1 MGLSAGNRYLY
12 ICTDCRNLSG
22 KPGPKEELHQWDNA
36 VCTSDAGFAPYL
48 AQMNQT
54 ALEPGMMVVHGNRM
68 EDLRALTVGWMQR
81 HSLAPLENEVIL
93 VQSNGVAQWLKLALA
108 RNPGGPEGGMGVAAA
123 IDVQLP
129 ARFLWQAYRALLG
142 NTAIAAD
149 SPFDKSPL
157 TWRIMGLLP
166 SLLDR
171 PDFAPLAAY
180 LENDLDLRR
189 RHQLAERL
197 ADLLDQYQV
206 YRADW
211 LREWSEGVDQ
221 LLDVHGNPRPL
232 PEGQSWQ
239 PQLWRA
245 LVAAIAADSGGG
257 APSRAEV
264 HARFLAAAQAL
275 AARPAGL
282 PRRVIVFG
290 ISSLPAQALAA
301 LAALSRFCQVLMFV
315 HNPCQHY
322 WGDIVTGKDL
332 LKAARR
338 RHLPKAGMPLDAD
351 EAALHLH
358 AHPLLAAWGRQG
370 RDYIRLLDE
379 FDDPERYR
387 HRFRMEGL
395 DPSLQR
401 IDLFSPPGAPTLLGQ
416 LQDDILELRS
426 LAETQACHPPVDA
439 ATDASI
445 SFHVAHS
452 PQREVEILHDQLL
465 HRFNEDRTLQ
475 PREVIVMVPDI
486 DLYAPHVQAVLGQFD
501 GSDPRHIPFTLADR
515 RQRGQEPLLIALEH
529 LIALPDSRFAAGDV
543 LDLLDVPALRARF
556 GISEEDVP
564 VLHRWIDGAGVRWG
578 LNAIQRESLNLPTGL
593 EQNTWRFGLRRMLLG
608 YAVGSGADWQDIEPH
623 DEIGGLDAA
632 LLGPLTLLL
641 ERLEENWQRLQTA
654 ASPAEWGGRLRTLL
668 KAFFLPQEERD
679 TLLLTQLDTLLE
691 QWENG
696 CDAAGFTEPLPLNVV
711 REAWLGMLDQ
721 GNFSQRFMAGAV
733 NFCTLMPMRAIP
745 FKVVCLLG
753 MNDGDYPR
761 PQPAADFDLMARD
774 YRPGDRSRRED
785 DRYLFLEAILS
796 AREQLYISW
805 VGRSVRDNTE
815 RPPSVLVGQLR
826 DHIDAGWRRADGEGS
841 LVAALT
847 LEHPLQPFSPAYFE
861 TADPRYFSYAHEWL
875 GRHSRAGGE
884 AAAADAV
891 LPVPEP
897 LPTLTLDFLAQFLRN
912 PVKAFFNRRLKV
924 HFDGD
929 GEPLENAEPFTLNSL
944 DEYQL
949 GEFLMKAA
957 IAGKLEEAGKV
968 LQRKGCLPMG
978 GHGELILKK
987 LSAPLPD
994 LAARFDAVLQDWPEV
1009 QPEPEPLAF
1018 THDGLLLEDWLGR
1031 LRRNPAG
1038 DPALVVAMARNV
1050 RKKNEILYHRLLP
1063 HWVPHLAACAVG
1075 LELTTILV
1083 AADETLVFPAL
1094 PQAEAETALRTLL
1107 SAWLA
1112 GMCAPLPAAPRT
1124 AFQWLVKCGAG
1135 EEQAAV
1141 AARQAYEGND
1151 YHSRGEVGY
1160 CSYLTRQFPDFD
1172 RLWSD
1177 GEFGQWAQALYGP
1190 FHALLQAFGG
1200 DAKAKGS
1207 RP

>member
-1 MGLSAGNRYLY
+1 
-12 ICTDCRNLSG
+12 
-22 KPGPKEELHQWDNA
+22 E
-36 VCTSDAGFAPYL
+36 
-48 AQMNQT
+48 
-54 ALEPGMMVVHGNRM
+54 
-68 EDLRALTVGWMQR
+68 
-81 HSLAPLENEVIL
+81 
-93 VQSNGVAQWLKLALA
+93 
-108 RNPGGPEGGMGVAAA
+108 
-123 IDVQLP
+123 
-129 ARFLWQAYRALLG
+129 
-142 NTAIAAD
+142 
-149 SPFDKSPL
+149 
-157 TWRIMGLLP
+157 
-166 SLLDR
+166 R

-180 LENDLDLRR
+180 LEKDPDLRR
-189 RHQLAERL
+189 RHQLSERL

-211 LREWSEGVDQ
+211 LREWSRSEDR
-221 LLDVHGNPRPL
+221 LLDVHGNPKPL
-232 PEGQSWQ
+232 PEGQGWQ

-245 LVAAIAADSGGG
+245 LVADIAADPATADS
-257 APSRAEV
+257 PSRAEV

-275 AARPAGL
+275 QSRPAGL

-290 ISSLPAQALAA
+290 ISSLPAQALNA
-301 LAALSRFCQVLMFV
+301 LSSLSRFCQVLMFV

-338 RHLPKAGMPLDAD
+338 RHSPKAGMPLDAD
-351 EAALHLH
+351 DAALHLH

-387 HRFRMEGL
+387 HRFLMEGL

-426 LAETQACHPPVDA
+426 LPETQASHPPVDTA
-439 ATDASI
+439 ADDSI

-465 HRFNEDRTLQ
+465 HRFNQDPGLQ
-475 PREVIVMVPDI
+475 PRDVIVMVPDI
-486 DLYAPHVQAVLGQFD
+486 DIYAPHVQAVFGQFD

-515 RQRGQEPLLIALEH
+515 RQRGHEPLLIALEH
-529 LIALPDSRFAAGDV
+529 LVALPDSRFAASEI

-556 GISEEDVP
+556 GIREEDVP
-564 VLHRWIDGAGVRWG
+564 VLHRWIDGAGIRWG
-578 LNAIQRESLNLPTGL
+578 LNSVQRESLDLPTGL

-608 YAVGSGADWQDIEPH
+608 YAVGSGSDWQDIEPH

-632 LLGPLTLLL
+632 LLGPLALLL
-641 ERLEENWQRLQTA
+641 ERLEENWQRLQK
-654 ASPAEWGGRLRTLL
+654 PAPPSEWGVRLRALL
-668 KAFFLPQEERD
+668 KAFFLPSEEED
-679 TLLLTQLDTLLE
+679 TLLLTQLDYLLE

-696 CDAAGFTEPLPLNVV
+696 CEAAGFDEALPLNVA
-711 REAWLGMLDQ
+711 REAWLGKLDQ
-721 GNFSQRFMAGAV
+721 GNLSQRFMAGAV

-761 PQPAADFDLMARD
+761 PQSAADFDLMARD

-785 DRYLFLEAILS
+785 DRYLFLEALLS

-805 VGRSVRDNTE
+805 VGRSVRDNSE

-826 DHIDAGWRRADGEGS
+826 DHLDAGWRLAGGDGPLS
-841 LVAALT
+841 HALT

-861 TADPRYFSYAHEWL
+861 ASDPRYFSYAREWL
-875 GRHSRAGGE
+875 GRHAQVGGE
-884 AAAADAV
+884 RSDAGST

-897 LPTLTLDFLAQFLRN
+897 LPTLTLDILAQFLRN
-912 PVKAFFNRRLKV
+912 PVKAFFTRRLKV

-929 GEPLENAEPFTLNSL
+929 GETLDNAEPFTLNSL

-957 IAGKLEEAGKV
+957 INGKLDEAGRM

-978 GHGELILKK
+978 GHGELILRK

-994 LAARFDAVLQDWPEV
+994 LVARHEAALAEWPDL
-1009 QPEPEPLAF
+1009 QPEPEPLVF
-1018 THDGLLLEDWLGR
+1018 SHGGLQLEDWLGR

-1038 DPALVVAMARNV
+1038 ERALVVSMARNV
-1050 RKKNEILYHRLLP
+1050 KKKNDILYHRLLTQ
-1063 HWVPHLAACAVG
+1063 WVSHLAACAVG
-1075 LELTTILV
+1075 LNLTSVLV
-1083 AADETLVFPAL
+1083 AADETLTFPPMDEEAAREAL
-1094 PQAEAETALRTLL
+1094 GALM
-1107 SAWLA
+1107 SGWLA
-1112 GMCAPLPAAPRT
+1112 GMCAPLPVAPRT
-1124 AFQWLVKCGAG
+1124 AFQWLGKIANG
-1135 EEQAAV
+1135 EDAA
-1141 AARQAYEGND
+1141 AASARSAYEGND
-1151 YHSRGEVGY
+1151 YQSLGECGY
-1160 CSYLTRQFPDFD
+1160 CPYLTRQYPSFGA
-1172 RLWSD
+1172 LAAD
-1177 GEFGQWAQALYGP
+1177 GQFASWAQALYAP
-1190 FHALLQAFGG
+1190 FHALLKPAGD
-1200 DAKAKGS
+1200 DAKPKRGRS
-1207 RP
+1207 

>member
-1 MGLSAGNRYLY
+1 M
-12 ICTDCRNLSG
+12 
-22 KPGPKEELHQWDNA
+22 
-36 VCTSDAGFAPYL
+36 
-48 AQMNQT
+48 
-54 ALEPGMMVVHGNRM
+54 LEPGMMVVHGNRM

-81 HSLAPLENEVIL
+81 HPLGPLENEVIL
-93 VQSNGVAQWLKLALA
+93 VHSNGVAQWLKLALA
-108 RNPGGPEGGMGVAAA
+108 RNAGGPEGGMGVAAA

-129 ARFLWQAYRALLG
+129 ARFLWQAYRAILG
-142 NTAIAAD
+142 AGAIPAE
-149 SPFDKSPL
+149 SPFDKEPL
-157 TWRIMGLLP
+157 TWRTMGLLP
-166 SLLDR
+166 SLMER
-171 PDFAPLAAY
+171 PEFAPLAAY
-180 LENDLDLRR
+180 LESDPDLRR

-211 LREWSEGVDQ
+211 LRDWSQGEDR
-221 LLDVHGNPRPL
+221 LLDVHGNPKPL
-232 PEGQSWQ
+232 PDGQGWQ

-245 LVAAIAADSGGG
+245 LVAAIATDPDCAGS
-257 APSRAEV
+257 PSRAEV
-264 HARFLAAAQAL
+264 HARFLAAAQAFD
-275 AARPAGL
+275 ARPAGL

-290 ISSLPAQALAA
+290 ISSLPAQALHA

-338 RHLPKAGMPLDAD
+338 RHQPKAGMPVDAD

-401 IDLFSPPGAPTLLGQ
+401 IDLFSAPGAPTLLGQ
-416 LQDDILELRS
+416 LQEDILELRS

-439 ATDASI
+439 AADHSVA
-445 SFHVAHS
+445 FHVAHS

-465 HRFNEDRTLQ
+465 HRFNQDHGLQ
-475 PREVIVMVPDI
+475 PRDVIVMVPDI
-486 DLYAPHVQAVLGQFD
+486 DVYAPHVQAVFGQFD
-501 GSDPRHIPFTLADR
+501 GGDARHIPFTLADR
-515 RQRGQEPLLIALEH
+515 RQRGREPLLIALEH
-529 LIALPDSRFAAGDV
+529 LVALPDSRFAASEV

-556 GISEEDVP
+556 GIREEDVP
-564 VLHRWIDGAGVRWG
+564 VLHRWIDGAGIRWG
-578 LNAIQRESLNLPTGL
+578 LNAAQRESLQLPTGM

-608 YAVGSGADWQDIEPH
+608 YAVGNGADWQDIEPH

-632 LLGPLTLLL
+632 LLGPLAQLL
-641 ERLEENWQRLQTA
+641 ERLEENWRRLQR
-654 ASPAEWGGRLRTLL
+654 PAPAREWGVRLRALL
-668 KAFFLPQEERD
+668 KAFFLPADEPD
-679 TLLLTQLDTLLE
+679 TLLLTQLDYLLE

-696 CDAAGFTEPLPLNVV
+696 CEAAGFTEALPLNVV
-711 REAWLGMLDQ
+711 REAWLGKLDQ
-721 GNFSQRFMAGAV
+721 GSLSQRFMAGAV

-761 PQPAADFDLMARD
+761 PQAAADFDLMARD

-785 DRYLFLEAILS
+785 DRYLFLEALLS

-805 VGRSVRDNTE
+805 VGRSVRDNSE

-826 DHIDAGWRRADGEGS
+826 DQLDAGWRLASGEAT
-841 LVAALT
+841 VAAALT

-861 TADPRYFSYAHEWL
+861 ASDPRYFSYAHEWL
-875 GRHSRAGGE
+875 GRRARGGSEPVGAASLSVGAGSR
-884 AAAADAV
+884 
-891 LPVPEP
+891 LPPPEP
-897 LPTLTLDFLAQFLRN
+897 LPTLTLDMLAQFLRN
-912 PVKAFFNRRLKV
+912 PVKSFFNRRLKV

-929 GEPLENAEPFTLNSL
+929 GESLENAEPFTLNSL

-957 IAGKLEEAGKV
+957 IAGKLEEAGKM

-978 GHGELILKK
+978 GHGELILRK

-994 LAARFDAVLQDWPEV
+994 LVARHEAVLAEWPDLQSEA
-1009 QPEPEPLAF
+1009 EPLAF
-1018 THDGLLLEDWLGR
+1018 SHDGLLLEDWLGR
-1031 LRRNPAG
+1031 LHRNPAG
-1038 DPALVVAMARNV
+1038 DAALVVTLARNV
-1050 RKKNEILYHRLLP
+1050 RKKNDLLYHRLLP
-1063 HWVPHLAACAVG
+1063 YWVTHLAACASA
-1075 LELTTILV
+1075 LPLTSILV
-1083 AADETLVFPAL
+1083 AADETLTLPPLAEEQAREAL
-1094 PQAEAETALRTLL
+1094 QALL
-1107 SAWLA
+1107 SGWLA

-1124 AFQWLVKCGAG
+1124 AFQWLGRIGAG
-1135 EEQAAV
+1135 EEAAV
-1141 AARQAYEGND
+1141 AAARSAYEGND
-1151 YHSRGEVGY
+1151 YHSRGECGY
-1160 CSYLTRQFPDFD
+1160 CAYLTRQYPSFD
-1172 RLWSD
+1172 HLWSE
-1177 GEFGQWAQALYGP
+1177 GEFARWAEVLYGP
-1190 FHALLQAFGG
+1190 FHVLLKPAGD
-1200 DAKAKGS
+1200 DAKPKRG